1 VKYKVKSQL
10 YADAEAQL
18 KGSKQVLDD
27 CTWSSCAAA
36 VSWASGYTVDYTAA
50 QGVAAFEKATGRKD
64 KQGISDA
71 GGSLKEAAQ
80 TIAVLGGKARY
91 AKSWEDAVAAAKGG
105 AALVVWVQQPIGY
118 PAGVPISKWHDG
130 WKRYW
135 TKTDPKKI
143 TDGYGHMTS
152 AGYDDVDGW
161 QWACP
166 TRDEKVAAEK
176 YGVPV
181 TEAQLRQ
188 IANSKVKAKKVA
200 VDYKCLLIVTHPGK
214 VAAPVIKSDASLT
227 KSDAHLTEGKK
238 NEKEGVKEAPV
249 VAPVSAPAPAPTI
262 VVQAPH
268 SHAKEVPMAKSTKTA
283 AVIADAEAA
292 LQRVDWDD
300 KGKEAISALVEA
312 AKAANGKKGFRAKA
326 AASLGWIVANTGID
340 EMVIEA
346 LRTGLGTGL
355 AIALASGSQ
364 ITRLDADQADM
375 IFAGA
380 IAACLQVIVRAL
392 NPDDPK
398 FGIGKAKAEIANGNG
413 PHK

>member
-1 VKYKVKSQL
+1 MQYRVKSQL
-10 YADAEAQL
+10 YADAEAQV
-18 KGSKQVLDD
+18 KGAANQILDD
-27 CTWSSCAAA
+27 CTWSSAAAA
-36 VSWASGYTVDYTAA
+36 VSWASGYTVDYSAA

-64 KQGISDA
+64 VQGKNDA

-80 TIAVLGGKARY
+80 TIAVLGGRARY
-91 AKSWEDAVAAAKGG
+91 AKSWEEAMAAAKQG
-105 AALVVWVQQPIGY
+105 AALMVWVQQPVGY
-118 PAGVPISKWHDG
+118 PDVRISKWHDV
-130 WKRYW
+130 WKKWW
-135 TKTDPKKI
+135 TKKDPAHLKA
-143 TDGYGHMTS
+143 GYGHMTS
-152 AGYDDVDGW
+152 AGWCEDHGW

-166 TRDEKVAAEK
+166 TRDDKQAAEK

-181 TEAQLRQ
+181 TEQQLRQ

-200 VDYKCLLIVTHPGK
+200 VDYKCLLIVTHPGR
-214 VAAPVIKSDASLT
+214 VAAPAPVAT
-227 KSDAHLTEGKK
+227 PVAAAP
-238 NEKEGVKEAPV
+238 VPVAAPV
-249 VAPVSAPAPAPTI
+249 VAPVVAPTPAPTI
-262 VVQAPH
+262 VVQTPT
-268 SHAKEVPMAKSTKTA
+268 SHAKEVPVTKKTKTA

-292 LQRVDWDD
+292 MLRVDWDD
-300 KGKEAISALVEA
+300 KGKEAINALVEA
-312 AKAANGKKGFRAKA
+312 AKASNGKKGFRAKVG
-326 AASLGWIVANTGID
+326 ASFGWIIANTGID

-398 FGIGKAKAEIANGNG
+398 FGVGKAKAEIANGNG
-413 PHK
+413 LHK

>member
-18 KGSKQVLDD
+18 KGSKQILDD

-91 AKSWEDAVAAAKGG
+91 AKSWEDAVAAAKAG
-105 AALVVWVQQPIGY
+105 AALMVWVQQPVGY

-135 TKTDPKKI
+135 TKKDPKKI

-152 AGYDDVDGW
+152 AGYDSVDGW

-166 TRDEKVAAEK
+166 TRDEKAAAEK

-214 VAAPVIKSDASLT
+214 VAAPAPVA
-227 KSDAHLTEGKK
+227 AP
-238 NEKEGVKEAPV
+238 VVVPAPV
-249 VAPVSAPAPAPTI
+249 VAPAVAPAPAPTI
-262 VVQAPH
+262 VVQAPP
-268 SHAKEVPMAKSTKTA
+268 SHAKEVPVTKKAKTA

-292 LQRVDWDD
+292 LLRVDWDD
-300 KGKEAISALVEA
+300 KSKEAVNALVEA
-312 AKAANGKKGFRAKA
+312 AKASNGKKGLRAKTV
-326 AASLGWIVANTGID
+326 ASISWLIANTGID
-340 EMVIEA
+340 EMLTEA
-346 LRTGLGTGL
+346 LRTGLGT
-355 AIALASGSQ
+355 ALALLLATGSQ
-364 ITRLDADQADM
+364 LTKLDADQADM
-375 IFAGA
+375 ILAGA

-398 FGIGKAKAEIANGNG
+398 FGVGKAKAEIANGNG

>member
-1 VKYKVKSQL
+1 MKYKVKSQL

-105 AALVVWVQQPIGY
+105 AALIVWVQQPVGY

-188 IANSKVKAKKVA
+188 IANSKFKAGKA
-200 VDYKCLLIVTHPGK
+200 GVDYKCILIVTHPGK
-214 VAAPVIKSDASLT
+214 VAAPAPVA
-227 KSDAHLTEGKK
+227 
-238 NEKEGVKEAPV
+238 APV
-249 VAPVSAPAPAPTI
+249 VAPAPVVVPVSAPAPAPTI

-300 KGKEAISALVEA
+300 KGKEAINALVEA

>member
-1 VKYKVKSQL
+1 MKYKVKSQL

-18 KGSKQVLDD
+18 KGAKQVLDD

-80 TIAVLGGKARY
+80 TIAVLGGRARY

-105 AALVVWVQQPIGY
+105 AALMVWVQQPIGY
-118 PAGVPISKWHDG
+118 PAGVPVSKWHDG
-130 WKRYW
+130 WRRYW

-176 YGVPV
+176 FGVPV

-188 IANSKVKAKKVA
+188 IANSKVKAKKVP

-214 VAAPVIKSDASLT
+214 VAAPAPVA
-227 KSDAHLTEGKK
+227 
-238 NEKEGVKEAPV
+238 APV
-249 VAPVSAPAPAPTI
+249 VAPAPIVAPVAVASLDERVDTRLATTPTI
-262 VVQAPH
+262 AVEAPK

-300 KGKEAISALVEA
+300 KGKEAFNALLEA
-312 AKAANGKKGFRAKA
+312 AKASNGKKGFRAKA

>member
-1 VKYKVKSQL
+1 MPQYQVKSQL
-10 YADAEAQL
+10 YADAEAQQ
-18 KGSKQVLDD
+18 KGAKQILDD

-64 KQGISDA
+64 KQGVSDA
-71 GGSLKEAAQ
+71 GGSLAEAVK

-91 AKSWEDAVAAAKGG
+91 AKSWEDAMAAAKAG
-105 AALVVWVQQPIGY
+105 AALMVWVQQPVGY
-118 PAGVPISKWHDG
+118 PDVRISKWHDV
-130 WKRYW
+130 WKKWW
-135 TKTDPKKI
+135 TKKDPAHLKA
-143 TDGYGHMTS
+143 GYGHMTS
-152 AGYDDVDGW
+152 AGWCEDHGW

-166 TRDEKVAAEK
+166 TRDDKEAAEK

-214 VAAPVIKSDASLT
+214 VAAPVPVA
-227 KSDAHLTEGKK
+227 
-238 NEKEGVKEAPV
+238 APV
-249 VAPVSAPAPAPTI
+249 VAPVVAPAPAPTI
-262 VVQAPH
+262 VVQAPT
-268 SHAKEVPMAKSTKTA
+268 SHHKEVPVTKKTKTA

-300 KGKEAISALVEA
+300 KGKEAFSALVEA
-312 AKAANGKKGFRAKA
+312 AKASNGKKGFRAKV
-326 AASLGWIVANTGID
+326 AASFGWIIANTGID

>member
-1 VKYKVKSQL
+1 MKYKVKSQL

-91 AKSWEDAVAAAKGG
+91 AKSWEDAVAAAKSG
-105 AALVVWVQQPIGY
+105 AALMVWVQQPVFY

-135 TKTDPKKI
+135 TKIDPKKI

-152 AGYDDVDGW
+152 AGYDPVDGW

-166 TRDEKVAAEK
+166 TRDEKAAAEK

-214 VAAPVIKSDASLT
+214 VSAPAPAA
-227 KSDAHLTEGKK
+227 
-238 NEKEGVKEAPV
+238 APV
-249 VAPVSAPAPAPTI
+249 VAPAPVVVPVSAPAPAPTI

-312 AKAANGKKGFRAKA
+312 AKASNGKKGFRAKA

>member
-1 VKYKVKSQL
+1 MPLYRVKSQL
-10 YADAEAQL
+10 YADAEAQV
-18 KGSKQVLDD
+18 KGAANQILDD
-27 CTWSSCAAA
+27 CTWSSAAAA
-36 VSWASGYTVDYTAA
+36 VSWASGYTVDYSAA

-64 KQGISDA
+64 VQGKNDA

-91 AKSWEDAVAAAKGG
+91 AKSWEDAMAAAKGG
-105 AALVVWVQQPIGY
+105 AALMVWVQQPVGY
-118 PAGVPISKWHDG
+118 PDVRISKWHDV
-130 WKRYW
+130 WKKWW
-135 TKTDPKKI
+135 TKKDPAHLKA
-143 TDGYGHMTS
+143 GYGHMTS
-152 AGYDDVDGW
+152 AGWCEDHGW

-166 TRDEKVAAEK
+166 TRDDKQAAEK

-200 VDYKCLLIVTHPGK
+200 VDYKCLLIVTHPGR
-214 VAAPVIKSDASLT
+214 VAAPKPQDNATPVPVPVS
-227 KSDAHLTEGKK
+227 
-238 NEKEGVKEAPV
+238 VPVVAPV
-249 VAPVSAPAPAPTI
+249 VAPSPAPTI
-262 VVQAPH
+262 VVQTPT
-268 SHAKEVPMAKSTKTA
+268 SQPKEVPVNKKTKTA

-300 KGKEAISALVEA
+300 KGKEAINALVEA
-312 AKAANGKKGFRAKA
+312 AKASNGKKGFRAKV
-326 AASLGWIVANTGID
+326 AASFGWIIANTGID
-340 EMVIEA
+340 EMIIEA